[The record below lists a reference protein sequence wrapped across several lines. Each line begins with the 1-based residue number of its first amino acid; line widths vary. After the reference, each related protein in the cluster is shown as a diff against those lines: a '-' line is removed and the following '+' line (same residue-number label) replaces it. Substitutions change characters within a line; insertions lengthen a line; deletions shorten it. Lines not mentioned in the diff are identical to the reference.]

1 MKLAFFVSTLI
12 LYILFREN
20 DNNRK
25 IVMNELLNIFH
36 NGQKLNISLK
46 NMAAAKK
53 IRCIKIGGNK
63 SSANATEHTLL
74 PHYSPMCLC
83 CSANGALK

>member
-1 MKLAFFVSTLI
+1 MI
-12 LYILFREN
+12 I
-20 DNNRK
+20 NNRK